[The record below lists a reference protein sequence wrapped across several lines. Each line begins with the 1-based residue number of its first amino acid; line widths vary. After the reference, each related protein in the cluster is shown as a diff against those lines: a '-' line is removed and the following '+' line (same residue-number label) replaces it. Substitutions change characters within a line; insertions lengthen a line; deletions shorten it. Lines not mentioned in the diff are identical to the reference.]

1 MNKNLSPEKE
11 KNQSLDG
18 SDQVAVRKDK
28 LDKMRESGIDPF
40 RANWDQTHVSK
51 EAVALLPEEEETG
64 PEVSVAGRIV
74 AFRLMGKASFI
85 KILDRAGKIQSY
97 VRKDEIGEDDK
108 PIQIQTVDAS
118 HPPISKS
125 MQKVFLGVVSAV
137 ASANSAVLLKLDI

>member
-51 EAVALLPEEEETG
+51 EAIALLPVEEETG

-97 VRKDEIGEDDK
+97 VRRDEIGEDEYALFK
-108 PIQIQTVDAS
+108 
-118 HPPISKS
+118 
-125 MQKVFLGVVSAV
+125 
-137 ASANSAVLLKLDI
+137 KLDLGDFIGIRGPLFEPRLER